1 MDTNTTNDQTKQQS
15 MEHIG
20 DSALA
25 QVTAPPT
32 TPDSVTKV
40 FEIVSGKR
48 YSTPMT
54 VLTCPQNELVSMVLS
69 HLPIEDLTHALSVS
83 KRWQQVILDTVEL
96 RQTLFLT
103 PRHTVKKEYLE
114 LIRFASPDGRGKYA
128 IVNEPSRH
136 NYLIVDL
143 HPALQVA
150 NWANNRISTDQEYGK
165 LKKAPPSA
173 FLTQPPI
180 AHFVICHRKMRYD
193 VQRESGVTFG
203 DVVQEFEK
211 LHAIHDRRTFDRGT
225 GKPFP
230 QRLKPYPE
238 DWDDKAV
245 ELVSVL
251 PPIEDGDGEAEFA
264 KYRLFTSEKYDA
276 LACGIEKWEGR
287 MVANSLDRVQA
298 VRKALADA

>member
-1 MDTNTTNDQTKQQS
+1 
-15 MEHIG
+15 
-20 DSALA
+20 
-25 QVTAPPT
+25 
-32 TPDSVTKV
+32 
-40 FEIVSGKR
+40 
-48 YSTPMT
+48 
-54 VLTCPQNELVSMVLS
+54 VLTRPQNELVSMVLS
-69 HLPIEDLTHALSVS
+69 HLPIQDLTRDLSVS
-83 KRWQQVILDTVEL
+83 KRWQQVILGTDEL
-96 RQTLFLT
+96 RQTLFLA
-103 PRHTVKKEYLE
+103 PKHTSKKEYLE
-114 LIRFASPDGRGKYA
+114 LIRFASPDGRGNNV
-128 IVNEPSRH
+128 IVNEPSRR

-150 NWANNRISTDQEYGK
+150 NWANTHISTDEEYGK

-180 AHFVICHRKMRYD
+180 AHFVICHRKMRYN
-193 VQRESGVTFG
+193 VERESGVTFG
-203 DVVQEFEK
+203 DVLQEFEK

-230 QRLKPYPE
+230 QRLKPYPK

-264 KYRLFTSEKYDA
+264 KYRLFTSQKYDA

-298 VRKALADA
+298 ARKALADA